1 MDNNV
6 CKIGTFIPFQGCVTY
21 SNANIMSNNV
31 NVTTTAT
38 KPLYPAT
45 FFQGVQRLQRG
56 VAFRAKH
63 PSNPNY
69 PE

>member
-6 CKIGTFIPFQGCVTY
+6 CKIGPFLPFQGCVTY

-38 KPLYPAT
+38 KPLY
-45 FFQGVQRLQRG
+45 LQHFSKGSRDFRG